1 MKMGRTDPY
10 AAQRSCRSCPSRRP
24 SRSGP
29 GPVHALKS
37 RGANVALPAMAA
49 FALADLLSRRGLE
62 RPCEVLVAWGA
73 KGTVKRD

>member
-10 AAQRSCRSCPSRRP
+10 AAQRSCRKLPLQASFEVRP
-24 SRSGP
+24 WAS
-29 GPVHALKS
+29 HALKS